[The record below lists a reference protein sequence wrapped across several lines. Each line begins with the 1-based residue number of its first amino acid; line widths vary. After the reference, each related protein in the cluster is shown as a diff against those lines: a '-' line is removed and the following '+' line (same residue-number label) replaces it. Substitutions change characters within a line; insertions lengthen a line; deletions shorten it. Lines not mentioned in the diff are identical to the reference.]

1 MTNDKTDIDV
11 YLVKHFG
18 MTAEAIVR
26 VMKNHRRIVNSE
38 AHEVIE
44 HLDFYMNPTDYVDE
58 DALPENWN
66 ESGDGDGYPELYTYA
81 EDLFGDDGP
90 AVFKRLI
97 SQGTT
102 HGGMGSALEALRLIK
117 EAPPRSEE
125 GGLPFPEV
133 QP

>member
-1 MTNDKTDIDV
+1 MEDV
-11 YLVKHFG
+11 NAYLIERFG
-18 MTAEAIVR
+18 MTAEAIAR

-38 AHEVIE
+38 AREVIE
-44 HLDFYMNPTDYVDE
+44 HLDYYMNPTNYVDAE
-58 DALPENWN
+58 QLPEGWDDNG
-66 ESGDGDGYPELYTYA
+66 EADGYPELYTYA
-81 EDLFGDDGP
+81 ADLFGEDG
-90 AVFKRLI
+90 ARVFKALI
-97 SQGTT
+97 SWGTA